1 MKKNNEPSGL
11 YEKIYEGERKR
22 RVEQAQSEAR
32 RAEAARRTEVKGRR
46 RTVFRVL
53 TTFLLVVVVFIL
65 MFAVIYKFFFRISEL
80 ELVGNERYDAQTLFE
95 AAQVEKG
102 NNLYSFSSRVALQKL
117 KASCPYV
124 KSLTVKREIP
134 DKIIFTIEEYEARY
148 YAFVYGR
155 TCLLSDDLTVVEI
168 REGKEKVEG
177 LCYMDLP
184 AVSEAICGRQIKFRS
199 DIDQNHVYQT
209 VESVLSSEL
218 YERISAMLL
227 SDTYAL
233 SMECDH
239 KYLMIF
245 GGYADCD
252 IKLRVA
258 SVVMKDDMFKTEN
271 KLRVDLTDNS
281 ETTVIIDNT
290 LTLH

>member
-11 YEKIYEGERKR
+11 YEKIYEGERRK
-22 RVEQAQSEAR
+22 RVEQAQIEAR
-32 RAEAARRTEVKGRR
+32 REEAARRAAARGRR

-53 TTFLLVVVVFIL
+53 TTFFLVVVVFVV
-65 MFAVIYKFFFRISEL
+65 MFAVIYKLFFRSSEL
-80 ELVGNERYDAQTLFE
+80 RAEGEVRYDAETIFE
-95 AAQVEKG
+95 VAGVKKG
-102 NNLYSFSSRVALQKL
+102 DNLYSFSSRVALEKL
-117 KASCPYV
+117 KARCPYI

-134 DKIIFTIEEYEARY
+134 DKITFTLEEYEAKY

-155 TCLLSDDLTVVEI
+155 TCLLSDDLTVVEM
-168 REGKEKVEG
+168 REGEDKVDG
-177 LCYMDLP
+177 LCFLALP
-184 AVSEAICGRQIKFRS
+184 AVREAICGSQLVFRNEIDENHVYRTVDSVLRS
-199 DIDQNHVYQT
+199 DIADRV
-209 VESVLSSEL
+209 
-218 YERISAMLL
+218 SAVIL

-258 SVVMKDDMFKTEN
+258 SVVLKDDMFKNEN
-271 KLRVDLTDNS
+271 KMRIDLTNNS